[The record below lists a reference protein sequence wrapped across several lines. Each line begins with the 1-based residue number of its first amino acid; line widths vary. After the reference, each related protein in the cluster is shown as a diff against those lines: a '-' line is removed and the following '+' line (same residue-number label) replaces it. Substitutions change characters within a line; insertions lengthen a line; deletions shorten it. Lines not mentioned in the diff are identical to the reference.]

1 MTHNH
6 HFVKATV
13 LYVEH
18 RQTNK
23 SSLNQARLKHTV
35 FDFINNNNNSII
47 GKLSYLF
54 VLWEWTRGVRRHLSS
69 SFTRRASNFSKLAA
83 TFLPFCFSSYFF
95 SNFPTPCVLFVR
107 RSGIEATNNRQQSSY
122 KSGGK
127 EEKLNFVRVA
137 KSCGLL
143 WSFGAESSNATETT
157 AAVDER
163 PRQRIGKRERERG
176 GRHGLKTDLKPRYL
190 YQNRVKTSVLY
201 ASAVCKKTTFIH
213 PFEILILVFYS
224 TSKIHAIGHN
234 RCILIT
240 YICLKMS
247 SHC

>member
-1 MTHNH
+1 MRVNSWCPPPPLFLFHKES
-6 HFVKATV
+6 FQLQQA
-13 LYVEH
+13 
-18 RQTNK
+18 
-23 SSLNQARLKHTV
+23 SS
-35 FDFINNNNNSII
+35 DFPPILLLVI
-47 GKLSYLF
+47 
-54 VLWEWTRGVRRHLSS
+54 
-69 SFTRRASNFSKLAA
+69 
-83 TFLPFCFSSYFF
+83 FF

-213 PFEILILVFYS
+213 PFEILILVFYR

-247 SHC
+247 SHY